1 MQTPAERIP
10 LILLRR
16 SFMTR
21 ALFPTLFA
29 AILILSAGPLLCRS
43 QDLSGTWVGET
54 VVPNAVDKDQ
64 VTLVLQKVG
73 ESYSGMVTDSM
84 GMAKESPLENVKF
97 ENDTLTAEF
106 MIFNGGENVRIWM
119 TLKVTGEKLIG
130 NWQDSGDSSGPLEL
144 ERKR

>member
-1 MQTPAERIP
+1 
-10 LILLRR
+10 
-16 SFMTR
+16 MTR